1 MPVPPL
7 PVPLSAGRGAL
18 VTATTPLARRG
29 VCKPDGKTRPAPSD
43 HAMESNT
50 NFTESDEG
58 KNVINQNGETI
69 GRVVE
74 VEGNRAYVDPDP
86 GVTDTIM
93 SKLGWGSRDEGSYL
107 LESGKVESITDDEVR
122 LGSL

>member
-1 MPVPPL
+1 
-7 PVPLSAGRGAL
+7 
-18 VTATTPLARRG
+18 
-29 VCKPDGKTRPAPSD
+29 
-43 HAMESNT
+43 MESNT

>member
-1 MPVPPL
+1 MD
-7 PVPLSAGRGAL
+7 S
-18 VTATTPLARRG
+18 
-29 VCKPDGKTRPAPSD
+29 S
-43 HAMESNT
+43 T

>member
-1 MPVPPL
+1 MD
-7 PVPLSAGRGAL
+7 S
-18 VTATTPLARRG
+18 
-29 VCKPDGKTRPAPSD
+29 S
-43 HAMESNT
+43 T

-122 LGSL
+122 LGLL